1 MVSAKIVHIF
11 SPCRIECQ
19 TERIKELLPDKIL
32 YARFIFYMHCACRIE
47 CEKECAQIEP
57 VPNRVRDIVPAE

>member
-32 YARFIFYMHCACRIE
+32 YASSLC
-47 CEKECAQIEP
+47 
-57 VPNRVRDIVPAE
+57 VPNRVRERVRSNRARAE